1 MMVVM
6 SPMPDDAERDD
17 TSRYVA
23 AVLAV
28 KALGQAKSRL
38 AAGRPLADTAM
49 GRRDVGEARREAAH
63 RGLVLSMLLDT
74 MAAVRDAGIVRIVVV
89 SPDDDVLD
97 AVARVGA
104 IGLREPSI
112 EAPAPN
118 STVQNSTAPNS
129 TAPNSTAQNSTA
141 PGLNGALAHG
151 ARRAIR
157 DAPHIERILFLQ
169 ADLPAATGEAL
180 GEVLAASS
188 THRQAFVADHAGDGT
203 ALLIRDSTIV
213 EPTRFGPES
222 AERHRRAGATEL
234 DPGRRR
240 WVRLRTDVDTIADLE
255 AALRLGV
262 GARTAATLAD
272 TDPGS
277 GLIARARIT
286 DEPNAS

>member
-1 MMVVM
+1 M
-6 SPMPDDAERDD
+6 
-17 TSRYVA
+17 
-23 AVLAV
+23 
-28 KALGQAKSRL
+28 
-38 AAGRPLADTAM
+38 
-49 GRRDVGEARREAAH
+49 
-63 RGLVLSMLLDT
+63 
-74 MAAVRDAGIVRIVVV
+74 
-89 SPDDDVLD
+89 
-97 AVARVGA
+97 
-104 IGLREPSI
+104 
-112 EAPAPN
+112 
-118 STVQNSTAPNS
+118 
-129 TAPNSTAQNSTA
+129 
-141 PGLNGALAHG
+141 
-151 ARRAIR
+151 
-157 DAPHIERILFLQ
+157 
-169 ADLPAATGEAL
+169 
-180 GEVLAASS
+180 
-188 THRQAFVADHAGDGT
+188 ADHAGDGT